1 MFNLQRPLGFQN
13 FNSYL
18 ALIYLVGIFLC
29 AQNLGGWEFVHNKKI
44 IPLII
49 HFHDGTNGCSKYTKK
64 GHDQNILVILVL
76 LYFQDGTNEM
86 KQYQFSQIANKS
98 LFYLLSWEPF
108 LYSHENVQQG

>member
-1 MFNLQRPLGFQN
+1 MFNLQRPLGFQD

-44 IPLII
+44 IPLLI

-64 GHDQNILVILVL
+64 GHDQNILVILIL
-76 LYFQDGTNEM
+76 LHFQDGTNEM
-86 KQYQFSQIANKS
+86 KQYQFFTNCKYVII
-98 LFYLLSWEPF
+98 LFVIMGTIFVLT
-108 LYSHENVQQG
+108 

>member
-1 MFNLQRPLGFQN
+1 MHLTFNLQRPLGFQD

-29 AQNLGGWEFVHNKKI
+29 AQNFGGWEFVHNKKI
-44 IPLII
+44 IPLLI

-76 LYFQDGTNEM
+76 LHFQDGTNEM
-86 KQYQFSQIANKS
+86 KQYQFFTNCK
-98 LFYLLSWEPF
+98 
-108 LYSHENVQQG
+108 